1 MSNFITLIKK
11 NLLEAFRTKKI
22 LIFIGVFLA
31 IGIISPVTAKV
42 LPRIFEALLDS
53 LENMGV
59 QGISIFDGTVAD
71 SYAQFISNNAEL
83 GVLFISLMYVGTI
96 IKEKEKGTYAMLK
109 TSKVK
114 DSEIVLAHYVSQV
127 IVFTISYLLSVA
139 SFVVLNIVLFRQIMG
154 VRGLV
159 VLAYIYLISLVAL
172 AFTLFVSCVVKSR
185 GQGYLIVV
193 LGYFIIYFLEI
204 IPKINIINPFHLFTL
219 SSSLVSNKNYIL
231 KDNLLTAGI
240 TLIWGI
246 LLVLVSL
253 YLVKNRIDNRRNDQ
267 INEDNSEGVRK
278 V

>member
-1 MSNFITLIKK
+1 
-11 NLLEAFRTKKI
+11 
-22 LIFIGVFLA
+22 
-31 IGIISPVTAKV
+31 
-42 LPRIFEALLDS
+42 
-53 LENMGV
+53 
-59 QGISIFDGTVAD
+59 
-71 SYAQFISNNAEL
+71 
-83 GVLFISLMYVGTI
+83 
-96 IKEKEKGTYAMLK
+96 
-109 TSKVK
+109 
-114 DSEIVLAHYVSQV
+114 
-127 IVFTISYLLSVA
+127 
-139 SFVVLNIVLFRQIMG
+139 MG

-159 VLAYIYLISLVAL
+159 VLAYIYLISLVVL